1 MIYFANSYWFG
12 CFRGCYRYGRRRKR
26 VIFAILVFTC
36 LCFPLLF
43 ETSAMQQKKTTFN
56 VRDVAEY
63 SHQDQEA
70 VSFIEITSGKNNPNT
85 NPSTALD
92 RDHGNIEKVND
103 VFKVPEPLLK
113 GNTACPKI
121 AEEPGFRDIVEG
133 AVVYSVWFDDRKSQH
148 FIRILMLTSKWN
160 LPSITCFFK
169 SALKQETFSSKA
181 WFYEHNENH
190 ANRRFGAFVAS
201 CPVPQ
206 TLDSKPCL
214 VNISAT
220 IKSTKRKLSNTKVFQ
235 VRYIGRQSGDE
246 KSRVRSKYGICIPP
260 VHGDVSVERIIEFL
274 ELAQILGASHFTF
287 YDFAMS
293 EKVRNVLKYYQDI
306 GLVSVFRWNLP
317 SYTKDQ
323 VHYFAQPLAV
333 WECLF
338 RSMRHLDFV
347 AFHDLDEFIVPLR
360 HENIS
365 ALLEYIH
372 KEKHCGHCF
381 ESVLFDPSTDQN
393 GSHLITQRDFHRTS
407 KVTPY
412 YTKCIVDPRRIFE
425 QGIHHISKPNEEFYH
440 ADKVNW
446 NIARVFHYRKCKIPG
461 AQYNPGCSAF
471 IVDKTMQK
479 FGDKLLTNFKLRM
492 KAVVSAKQQN
502 A

>member
-1 MIYFANSYWFG
+1 MVNFANWFG
-12 CFRGCYRYGRRRKR
+12 CIRGCYRYARRRKR
-26 VIFAILVFTC
+26 VVFAILVFTC
-36 LCFPLLF
+36 LCFSLLF
-43 ETSAMQQKKTTFN
+43 ETSAMSKQITTIY
-56 VRDVAEY
+56 VGDVAEH
-63 SHQDQEA
+63 SHQEA
-70 VSFIEITSGKNNPNT
+70 VSFIEVTSGENTLSST
-85 NPSTALD
+85 NPSKSD
-92 RDHGNIEKVND
+92 RRNVGKVND
-103 VFKVPEPLLK
+103 VFEVPPEPLFK

-169 SALKQETFSSKA
+169 SASKQETFTSEA

-201 CPVPQ
+201 CAVPQ

-220 IKSTKRKLSNTKVFQ
+220 IKTTERKLSNTKVFP
-235 VRYIGRQSGDE
+235 VRSIGRQSDVE
-246 KSRVRSKYGICIPP
+246 KSRLRSKYGICIPP

-274 ELAQILGASHFTF
+274 ELTQILGASHFTF

-293 EKVRNVLKYYQDI
+293 EKVRTVLKYYQDI
-306 GLVSVFRWNLP
+306 GLVSVFPWTLP
-317 SYTKDQ
+317 SYTKNQ
-323 VHYFAQPLAV
+323 VHYFAQPLAI

-393 GSHLITQRDFHRTS
+393 GSHLMTQRDFHRTS
-407 KVTPY
+407 QVTPY
-412 YTKCIVDPRRIFE
+412 YTKCIVNPRRIFE
-425 QGIHHISKPNEEFYH
+425 QGVHHISKPNEEFYH
-440 ADKVNW
+440 PDKVDW

-479 FGDKLLTNFKLRM
+479 FGEKLLNNFKLRM
-492 KAVVSAKQQN
+492 NAVVSTKQQN